1 MSIMIRRGVT
11 GLAVAGLLAGGALL
25 SVASPATAATT
36 PSVAGHV
43 AAPQSPQDDVI
54 AGPFPSR
61 EACEFVPVVV
71 PGGAGCIFGA
81 RRGQLAWWLVYG
93 GSVGT

>member
-11 GLAVAGLLAGGALL
+11 GLAVAGLLAGGALF
-25 SVASPATAATT
+25 SVASPAAAA
-36 PSVAGHV
+36 VAEVGHGTV
-43 AAPQSPQDDVI
+43 APQSPQDDVI

-61 EACEFVPVVV
+61 EACELVPVVV
-71 PGGAGCIFGA
+71 PGGASCVFGA
-81 RRGQLAWWLVYG
+81 RRGQYAWWLIQG